1 MLNNIYQIFSIISS
15 IAVIF
20 ASFFAVY
27 QYKQQKKSELKTAF
41 TSIVN
46 EINQIDSV
54 VYELYKLSDNGNLKS
69 IDLYSS
75 APVIEENYWNR
86 YKHLV
91 MKELD
96 QTDIKVLDEFYYNA
110 TQIERARKEIS
121 HDLAQNWLLKAQ
133 TMLNEKLE
141 ILKKSMEKPED
152 DTYFYKFYNDAF
164 TFLPGVPYEIFL
176 KYFTLYR
183 PIMTSVT
190 YKKLVELSYFK

>member
-133 TMLNEKLE
+133 INAEWK
-141 ILKKSMEKPED
+141 IRNIKKIDGKPED

-176 KYFTLYR
+176 KYFSLYR
-183 PIMTSVT
+183 PIITSVT
-190 YKKLVELSYFK
+190 YKKLVELSVF